1 MVTSFRQ
8 PCALR
13 NIQLVGRGTFTCQE
27 SCNIPRHVSSSG
39 LQSAQLPTNLSFRSE
54 QEHES
59 HSCDTRLCPVT
70 CELCKR
76 LCVQP
81 HLHGLTPGAHHLCG
95 SVKYPIPALY
105 R

>member
-1 MVTSFRQ
+1 MYVF
-8 PCALR
+8 
-13 NIQLVGRGTFTCQE
+13 
-27 SCNIPRHVSSSG
+27 
-39 LQSAQLPTNLSFRSE
+39 FRSE

-81 HLHGLTPGAHHLCG
+81 HLHGLTRSAHHLCG
-95 SVKYPIPALY
+95 SVYYMNFLLWTCNDPNFVQLESHMHVYSGVEPREFAKLTLRHSP
-105 R
+105 